1 MIIITN
7 WFADLMNL
15 NTYMSNRNAIITLE
29 RDIDQISE
37 KQNQNTAKTIDLIE
51 KYSESKGK

>member
-29 RDIDQISE
+29 EIDQISE